1 MLFLE
6 GMGRIFVG
14 VLALGLLSLGTVSAR
29 AACTKDTECKGDR
42 ICDAGQC
49 VSPPAPPSSAT
60 TPLPPP
66 PPPPPANGAESAPP
80 PSAPSVPPSPAP
92 VAAPP
97 ASAPPPVSPL
107 APPGYIYPSVPV
119 QRYGTAAPLRARPPR
134 RSTGMFASGI
144 VMTALAP
151 VAALTALVAYTEKVS
166 CQTDHN
172 DYRPT
177 GASYSSAYGSD
188 CTGYDDTITGSLIV
202 GAVLLAA
209 GIPMV
214 VYGSQRV
221 PESEAA
227 SVSVVPLV
235 SADRSG
241 LSLVGRF

>member
-6 GMGRIFVG
+6 GMGRVFAG
-14 VLALGLLSLGTVSAR
+14 ALALGLLLFGSASAR

-49 VSPPAPPSSAT
+49 VPPPTTASSAA
-60 TPLPPP
+60 PLPPP
-66 PPPPPANGAESAPP
+66 PPAPVPESEAPSAPPPAPAAPPPP
-80 PSAPSVPPSPAP
+80 PSAP
-92 VAAPP
+92 
-97 ASAPPPVSPL
+97 PPVSSPL

-119 QRYGTAAPLRARPPR
+119 QSYGTATPLRPRPPR
-134 RSTGMFASGI
+134 RSTGMMAGGI
-144 VMTALAP
+144 VMSALAP

-166 CQTDHN
+166 CQTDRH
-172 DYRPT
+172 DYTLT

-214 VYGSQRV
+214 IYGSQRV
-221 PESEAA
+221 PEGETA
-227 SVSVVPLV
+227 SVSVVPQV
-235 SADRSG
+235 SGERSG